1 MPTVHVPASLRTV
14 TGDRDRFEVEG
25 GTLGQ
30 VFAAVFEECP
40 ALRERVIL
48 DGELRPDIA
57 VAIDGSILEGSGL
70 VHAVPPDAEIYLVPP
85 IGGGAAGATPGYSG
99 TPLVRKLG
107 LKPGMRALF
116 VGAPEGYEETLG
128 PIPEVRVLKR
138 AGRDLDFIQL
148 FTPDRRAL
156 ERGLPRLLSH
166 LDADGMLWVS
176 WPKKSSPLFRDLT
189 EDGIREAA
197 LAAGV
202 VDVKVCAVDEDW
214 SGLKL
219 VYRREDRGRLR
230 EVSEPGS

>member
-1 MPTVHVPASLRTV
+1 VPTVHVPAALRSI
-14 TGDRDRFEVEG
+14 TGERDRFEVEG
-25 GTLGQ
+25 ETLGA
-30 VFAAVFEECP
+30 VFSAVFEECP
-40 ALRERVIL
+40 ALRDRVLL

-70 VHAVPPDAEIYLVPP
+70 VHAVAPGAEIYLVPP
-85 IGGGAAGATPGYSG
+85 IGGGARAPAGYSG
-99 TPLVRKLG
+99 TPLVKKLG

-116 VGAPEGYEETLG
+116 VAAPEGYGATLG
-128 PIPEVRVLKR
+128 PIPDVRVLKR

-148 FTPDRRAL
+148 FVEDRRAL
-156 ERGLPRLLSH
+156 ERRLPRMLPH
-166 LDADGMLWVS
+166 LAADGMLWVS

-202 VDVKVCAVDEDW
+202 VDVKVCAVDDDW

-219 VYRREDRGRLR
+219 VYRLEDRARLR
-230 EVSEPGS
+230 